1 MPGTYY
7 GRKRRPPSPR
17 AQRDAVLIERIKDVY
32 RANYGVYGARRVHR
46 QLRRQGMQVARC
58 TIERLMLEH
67 GLEGVRRG
75 AKSRITVPDEIAPR
89 PPDLVN
95 RRFVA
100 DQPDQLRLADITYV
114 RTWEG
119 WVYVAF
125 VLDVFSRRIVGWQLA
140 DHLRTD
146 LRLDALEMAL
156 WQRNRDRPPSA
167 RRPGGGLIHH
177 SDRGC

>member
-17 AQRDAVLIERIKDVY
+17 AQRDAVLIEQIKDVY

-46 QLRRQGMQVARC
+46 QLRRQGVQVARC

-100 DQPDQLRLADITYV
+100 DQPDQLRLADITYAPV
-114 RTWEG
+114 RAGCTWRS
-119 WVYVAF
+119 Y
-125 VLDVFSRRIVGWQLA
+125 
-140 DHLRTD
+140 
-146 LRLDALEMAL
+146 
-156 WQRNRDRPPSA
+156 
-167 RRPGGGLIHH
+167 
-177 SDRGC
+177 